1 MAKVTLLTHTPDPE
15 RYIAAAA
22 KLCYSASGVDTLL
35 DKLTDEKA
43 AEFVRDARLDGAR
56 EPH

>member
-35 DKLTDEKA
+35 DKLTVKRQ
-43 AEFVRDARLDGAR
+43 AEFVEMLAFDGTRD
-56 EPH
+56 P